1 MSCHVKKNN
10 IKFQFQNVSYSTL
23 CSILEYIYTGEVHIA
38 KESLNDLMAAGK
50 ALHIKGLKE
59 MVIIKLLCYYICVLI
74 FIVAAST
81 THVGSMILEK

>member
-1 MSCHVKKNN
+1 MSCHVKKKNN

-59 MVIIKLLCYYICVLI
+59 MVIITLVLLYLCFNIHC
-74 FIVAAST
+74 SSKHHT
-81 THVGSMILEK
+81 